1 MRPQSFRSA
10 PGYGKRQGDALF
22 RPISVPFL
30 HRKGWHRLRS
40 ITYYG
45 QQITVSDEVAEF
57 LERDRLHN
65 AAMRR
70 QEQRHV
76 NYVGFDI
83 ATVPD
88 LFTDEPSDPT
98 FEQAFRNLR
107 KQDLRNAYQTLSD
120 DDRKLLCLYYYHELS
135 MEQIGRRYGVTKMAI
150 SKRLRKIHDRLRSLM
165 EDGAP

>member
-1 MRPQSFRSA
+1 M
-10 PGYGKRQGDALF
+10 K
-22 RPISVPFL
+22 
-30 HRKGWHRLRS
+30 S
-40 ITYYG
+40 INYFG
-45 QQITVSDEVAEF
+45 QQITVTDEVAEF
-57 LERDRLHN
+57 LEQDRLHN

-98 FEQAFRNLR
+98 FEKAFRNLR